1 MHIDMHDAFKM
12 REHRHARLVLHARD
26 EALSAARHDHV
37 NVAIETREHRPHGR
51 AVAHG
56 NQGDCFRRQ
65 AGGFEPRDETAVND
79 GRRAQT
85 VGAAAQDR
93 GVA

>member
-1 MHIDMHDAFKM
+1 MHIEMHDALKM
-12 REHRHARLVLHARD
+12 REHRHARLVLHARH
-26 EALSAARHDHV
+26 EALSTARHDHID
-37 NVAIETREHRPHGR
+37 VAIETREHRPHGR
-51 AVAHG
+51 AVGRG
-56 NQGDCFRRQ
+56 NQGYCFRRQ
-65 AGGFEPRDETAVND
+65 AGGFEPRDETSVND